1 MVCFNDCHYSLCCS
15 RRISALSIKVLIEIC
30 KDENGE
36 LALGR
41 MLVQNNNQSLGG
53 LGFMLTCILTTA
65 HEYATWP
72 WWLGRLC
79 FLQRLLEEYVDSFI
93 LEPDSPEISLDNS
106 VGVIVQEGNHIDGNS
121 IYSDNM
127 TRLMSVL
134 RFAILAGQCSHT
146 MVSKLAIT
154 ILLGCTSLAASCPSA
169 FVHIKKLV
177 SKLKPSQRSIL
188 QRRLATLSRT
198 TSVENSDGD
207 SSPLSEVSAAI
218 LDSEIDESVAG
229 SESSSGY
236 FSTPRRIG
244 STSTGEDSE
253 NLSEA
258 DLLQSIVESLKRPNF
273 LCLNLPRNIASPTRD
288 IDSLEWSRSEGE
300 SPRLPPVK
308 VVADNKC
315 QKKIEEEEN
324 EAVARA
330 MEVSVQERGPPTIPN
345 LRPSVGEDEM
355 VIVYTQPEVCIVS
368 SLSLVDSDIQLNL
381 PSVIEITL

>member
-1 MVCFNDCHYSLCCS
+1 
-15 RRISALSIKVLIEIC
+15 
-30 KDENGE
+30 
-36 LALGR
+36 
-41 MLVQNNNQSLGG
+41 
-53 LGFMLTCILTTA
+53 MLTCILTTA

-79 FLQRLLEEYVDSFI
+79 FLQRLLEDYVDLFQ
-93 LEPDSPEISLDNS
+93 LEPDCPEVSFDNS
-106 VGVIVQEGNHIDGNS
+106 VGVIIQEGDHIDGNT

-154 ILLGCTSLAASCPSA
+154 ILLCCTSLAANCPSA

-177 SKLKPSQRSIL
+177 SKLRPSQRSVL

-207 SSPLSEVSAAI
+207 SSPLSDVSAAI
-218 LDSEIDESVAG
+218 LDNQTDESG
-229 SESSSGY
+229 PSSETSSGY
-236 FSTPRRIG
+236 SSSRR
-244 STSTGEDSE
+244 TDTTRANYETDD
-253 NLSEA
+253 LSDT

-273 LCLNLPRNIASPTRD
+273 LCLNLPNRSCSPSRD

-308 VVADNKC
+308 LLSGNKC
-315 QKKIEEEEN
+315 RKKIEDEEN
-324 EAVARA
+324 EAIAKA
-330 MEVSVQERGPPTIPN
+330 MEVSTQERGPKPIHS
-345 LRPSVGEDEM
+345 LRPSVEEDDM
-355 VIVYTQPEVCIVS
+355 VIVYTQPEVSITATGTAWGGCGSMSFSMLRKQGGGIRH
-368 SLSLVDSDIQLNL
+368 LW
-381 PSVIEITL
+381 PSNINSMINAMFLRNRK